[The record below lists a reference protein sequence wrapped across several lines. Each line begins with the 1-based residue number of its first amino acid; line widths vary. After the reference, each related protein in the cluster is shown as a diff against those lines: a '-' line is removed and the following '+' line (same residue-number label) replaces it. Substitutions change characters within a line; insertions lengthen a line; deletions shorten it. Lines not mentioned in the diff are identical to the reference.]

1 MTGIQVSPSTICR
14 ILHRYGLTRKRV
26 QQIALQRSDEFR
38 ADFKVEI
45 GFFNIDQLVWLDET
59 RRDCARKMG
68 YAMRGERPVCS
79 RVLSRGR
86 RVSALAAMCSEGI
99 IATELYEGTCDGDRF
114 LNFIIGILIPVMLQF
129 DGSSPRSVLIMDNCT
144 VHHVAPVLQTLIDA
158 GIIPMFL
165 PPYSPE
171 QKSYL
176 AILNT
181 T

>member
-1 MTGIQVSPSTICR
+1 MGC
-14 ILHRYGLTRKRV
+14 
-26 QQIALQRSDEFR
+26 D
-38 ADFKVEI
+38 
-45 GFFNIDQLVWLDET
+45 

-165 PPYSPE
+165 PPYSPDLNLAE
-171 QKSYL
+171 ELFSYIKYYL
-176 AILNT
+176 KAHDDLLQVVNDPKPIIKAAFDSVT
-181 T
+181 VQDSCGWIHHSGYF